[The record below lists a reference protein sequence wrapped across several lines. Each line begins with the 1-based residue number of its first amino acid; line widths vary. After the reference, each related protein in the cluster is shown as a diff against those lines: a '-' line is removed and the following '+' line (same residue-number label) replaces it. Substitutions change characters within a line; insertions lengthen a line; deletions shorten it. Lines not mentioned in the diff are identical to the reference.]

1 MSLFTDQDAIVTEM
15 REARLISVAQSYFPD
30 VTLTD
35 NYIYA
40 KVLAAETDAEER
52 LRVFFEPVEVYPEG
66 TPQSELDAI
75 PPETR
80 YIEEPAYDWDPEFFR
95 GERWGYINT
104 RHRPVISIDSLRF
117 VYPSTDVRLYQF
129 PKEWIHVD
137 NKYGH
142 IRIVPM
148 GDGNLPLNAWLLQV
162 HGGGR
167 TVPHMIR
174 LRYVTGLKNARRD
187 YPHLLDLIKR
197 MAVIRILDDQFLPQS
212 GSISAD
218 GLSESVSID
227 TKNYKQSVDSEIESL
242 RQFIHGVRMVML

>member
-1 MSLFTDQDAIVTEM
+1 MSLFNDQAAIVSEM
-15 REARLISVAQSYFPD
+15 RDERLIAVAQSYFPD
-30 VTLTD
+30 ITLSD
-35 NYIYA
+35 SYIYN
-40 KVLAAETDAEER
+40 KVLAAEVDAEER

-75 PPETR
+75 PPTTR

-95 GERWGYINT
+95 GERWGFINT
-104 RHRPVISIDSLRF
+104 RHRPVIAVDSIRF

-129 PKEWIHVD
+129 PNEWIHVD
-137 NKYGH
+137 FKYGH

-148 GDGNLPLNAWLLQV
+148 GDGSLPLNAWLLQV

-174 LRYVTGLKNARRD
+174 VRYRTGLKNARRD
-187 YPHLLDLIKR
+187 YPHLIDLIKK

-227 TKNYKQSVDSEIESL
+227 TKNYKESVAAEIDSL
-242 RQFIHGVRMVML
+242 RQFIHGVSMVLL